1 MGPQFGKAVL
11 AVDNP
16 VDIGL
21 DEAGFSLKHRG
32 REAQEDWGGIRAEP
46 LGSPSIT
53 SSELCLGKLP
63 NLGSDRQN

>member
-1 MGPQFGKAVL
+1 MVPQFGKAISS
-11 AVDNP
+11 VDYP
-16 VDIGL
+16 VDTSL
-21 DEAGFSLKHRG
+21 EEAGFSLKHRG

-63 NLGSDRQN
+63 NLGSDRQD